1 MAAFTGRKWRL
12 LMAPIIET
20 DCSFEE
26 MLEWMF
32 DDIPCPP
39 KTSNLS

>member
-1 MAAFTGRKWRL
+1 MAT
-12 LMAPIIET
+12 IIET

-26 MLEWMF
+26 LLEWMF
-32 DDIPCPP
+32 GDIPFPP